1 MRMKPAKSKTGSR
14 GEQKRE
20 IRHQPDSIPPWQNT
34 RPRGNPEANDHDVE
48 RGIERLS
55 ALVGR

>member
-1 MRMKPAKSKTGSR
+1 MCMKPAKSKTDSR
-14 GEQKRE
+14 GHPERDTRRQAT
-20 IRHQPDSIPPWQNT
+20 SLPPWQNT
-34 RPRGNPEANDHDVE
+34 RPRGNPAPDDHDVE